1 MEQADAN
8 DNPMKTIIT
17 DFLVL
22 SLVLAAFWLALVIL

>member
-1 MEQADAN
+1 MLLT
-8 DNPMKTIIT
+8 MKAILT